1 MAEGLN
7 RVMLLGNLGADP
19 ELRVTPG
26 GQAVLKLRL
35 ATNES
40 YLDRNNVRQERTEWH
55 RVTVWGRR
63 AEALGKILQKGDAL
77 FIEGRLQTSSYEKNG
92 EKRYSTEV
100 VANNI
105 VLPGRGRGEGAGAA
119 AARESG
125 GGGAPRREARGGGGA
140 GAGEEAP
147 FDDFSQGAA
156 AHPAARAKTTSRSE
170 GFLGPAPLRTGPA
183 PLRDRDRGA
192 TLPGRHAGRYSPQL
206 PRGARDVRLR
216 QQLHHPLYAR

>member
-63 AEALGKILQKGDAL
+63 AEALGKILQKGDSL

-105 VLPGRGRGEGAGAA
+105 VLPGSGRGRGEGAPVREGRSPREQSAA
-119 AARESG
+119 
-125 GGGAPRREARGGGGA
+125 
-140 GAGEEAP
+140 EAP
-147 FDDFSQGAA
+147 FEEAGEPQGNAA
-156 AHPAARAKTTSRSE
+156 A
-170 GFLGPAPLRTGPA
+170 GGPMGTDDDIPF
-183 PLRDRDRGA
+183 
-192 TLPGRHAGRYSPQL
+192 
-206 PRGARDVRLR
+206 
-216 QQLHHPLYAR
+216 

>member
-7 RVMLLGNLGADP
+7 RVMLIGNLGADP

-26 GQAVLKLRL
+26 GQAILKLRL

-63 AEALGKILQKGDAL
+63 AEALGKILQKGDSL

-105 VLPGRGRGEGAGAA
+105 VLPGRGRGEGGG
-119 AARESG
+119 SG
-125 GGGAPRREARGGGGA
+125 GGGGGGGGGRPSHSTEPPA
-140 GAGEEAP
+140 
-147 FDDFSQGAA
+147 DDFG
-156 AHPAARAKTTSRSE
+156 
-170 GFLGPAPLRTGPA
+170 
-183 PLRDRDRGA
+183 D
-192 TLPGRHAGRYSPQL
+192 PGGGSSGGGGSDDDIPF
-206 PRGARDVRLR
+206 
-216 QQLHHPLYAR
+216 

>member
-35 ATNES
+35 ATNET

-63 AEALGKILQKGDAL
+63 AEALGKILQKGDLL
-77 FIEGRLQTSSYEKNG
+77 FVEGRLQTSSYEKNG

-105 VLPGRGRGEGAGAA
+105 VLPGSGRARGEGAPMRDGSGAQRAGSRAPQEPGVEAPFEEFADAGAA
-119 AARESG
+119 SG
-125 GGGAPRREARGGGGA
+125 GGSSA
-140 GAGEEAP
+140 
-147 FDDFSQGAA
+147 S
-156 AHPAARAKTTSRSE
+156 
-170 GFLGPAPLRTGPA
+170 GPADDDIPF
-183 PLRDRDRGA
+183 
-192 TLPGRHAGRYSPQL
+192 
-206 PRGARDVRLR
+206 
-216 QQLHHPLYAR
+216 

>member
-55 RVTVWGRR
+55 RVTIWGKR
-63 AEALGKILQKGDAL
+63 AEALGKILQKGDSL

-100 VANNI
+100 VANNV
-105 VLPGRGRGEGAGAA
+105 VLPGRGRGEGAGAGGGRSEGAPARSPRGGAPA
-119 AARESG
+119 ADPGDGAYDDFAPAG
-125 GGGAPRREARGGGGA
+125 GGGGGNVDDDI
-140 GAGEEAP
+140 P
-147 FDDFSQGAA
+147 F
-156 AHPAARAKTTSRSE
+156 
-170 GFLGPAPLRTGPA
+170 
-183 PLRDRDRGA
+183 
-192 TLPGRHAGRYSPQL
+192 
-206 PRGARDVRLR
+206 
-216 QQLHHPLYAR
+216 

>member
-35 ATNES
+35 ATNET

-63 AEALGKILQKGDAL
+63 AEALGKILAKGDLL
-77 FIEGRLQTSSYEKNG
+77 FVEGRLQTSSYEKNG

-105 VLPGRGRGEGAGAA
+105 VLPGSGRGARGEGAP
-119 AARESG
+119 AREGGRGARDASRDQAPPADDFDAGPSG
-125 GGGAPRREARGGGGA
+125 GSAGDFGGGAPADDDI
-140 GAGEEAP
+140 P
-147 FDDFSQGAA
+147 F
-156 AHPAARAKTTSRSE
+156 
-170 GFLGPAPLRTGPA
+170 
-183 PLRDRDRGA
+183 
-192 TLPGRHAGRYSPQL
+192 
-206 PRGARDVRLR
+206 
-216 QQLHHPLYAR
+216 

>member
-63 AEALGKILQKGDAL
+63 AEALGKILQKGDSL

-105 VLPGRGRGEGAGAA
+105 ILSGGRGRGEGA
-119 AARESG
+119 RDSG
-125 GGGAPRREARGGGGA
+125 GGGGRFSQREPGTQPGHA
-140 GAGEEAP
+140 GPDAP
-147 FDDFSQGAA
+147 FDDFADAGGPGA
-156 AHPAARAKTTSRSE
+156 
-170 GFLGPAPLRTGPA
+170 GG
-183 PLRDRDRGA
+183 GA
-192 TLPGRHAGRYSPQL
+192 SAGTDDDIPF
-206 PRGARDVRLR
+206 
-216 QQLHHPLYAR
+216 

>member
-40 YLDRNNVRQERTEWH
+40 YMDRNNVRQERTEWH
-55 RVTVWGRR
+55 RVTIWGRR
-63 AEALGKILQKGDAL
+63 AEALGKILQKGDSL

-105 VLPGRGRGEGAGAA
+105 VLPGRGRGEGAGAGA
-119 AARESG
+119 PRE
-125 GGGAPRREARGGGGA
+125 GGAPRRDARAAGAAGGGGGGMDEA
-140 GAGEEAP
+140 PFEDFPQGGGSSGGAGEDDIP
-147 FDDFSQGAA
+147 F
-156 AHPAARAKTTSRSE
+156 
-170 GFLGPAPLRTGPA
+170 
-183 PLRDRDRGA
+183 
-192 TLPGRHAGRYSPQL
+192 
-206 PRGARDVRLR
+206 
-216 QQLHHPLYAR
+216 

>member
-35 ATNES
+35 ATNET
-40 YLDRNNVRQERTEWH
+40 YLDRSNVRQERTEWH

-63 AEALGKILQKGDAL
+63 AEALGKILQKGDLL
-77 FIEGRLQTSSYEKNG
+77 FVEGRLQTSSYEKNG

-105 VLPGRGRGEGAGAA
+105 VLPGSGRGRGEGAPG
-119 AARESG
+119 RESG
-125 GGGAPRREARGGGGA
+125 VGGSGRPPREPAGIDAPFEDVPDAGGGMGGGSLGGGG
-140 GAGEEAP
+140 GTEDDIP
-147 FDDFSQGAA
+147 F
-156 AHPAARAKTTSRSE
+156 
-170 GFLGPAPLRTGPA
+170 
-183 PLRDRDRGA
+183 
-192 TLPGRHAGRYSPQL
+192 
-206 PRGARDVRLR
+206 
-216 QQLHHPLYAR
+216 

>member
-63 AEALGKILQKGDAL
+63 AEALGKILTKGDSL
-77 FIEGRLQTSSYEKNG
+77 FIEGRIQTSSYEKNG

-105 VLPGRGRGEGAGAA
+105 ILSGGGRGRGEGAPAREGTRPQRDAGPPVDDYEPGAA
-119 AARESG
+119 G
-125 GGGAPRREARGGGGA
+125 GGGGGGGGSDFGA
-140 GAGEEAP
+140 GAPADDDIP
-147 FDDFSQGAA
+147 F
-156 AHPAARAKTTSRSE
+156 
-170 GFLGPAPLRTGPA
+170 
-183 PLRDRDRGA
+183 
-192 TLPGRHAGRYSPQL
+192 
-206 PRGARDVRLR
+206 
-216 QQLHHPLYAR
+216 